1 MKKSTKVRTVNR
13 NVLVNNLLLVIS
25 NNLIFHSVTCLETLS
40 LTSCV
45 EVKTIVTGKSPM
57 ENLNKLQE
65 LFAKISAKIYEIQGN
80 FHDRIDYFEEL
91 YQSKPVLCRNQ
102 QFLNQVA
109 YASQFTELR
118 LPKLRKQ
125 MIEMYDLFPP
135 IYDYTSEIKK
145 TSNRIIDNL
154 KSQVVDSMNKMSFVV
169 NPMLQHQ
176 IAFLKAQVKQ
186 NFYMSLYERFSG
198 RAEDITEKLEKQ
210 VELFQDVYQF
220 FTFVQSQT
228 MDDFVALNNR
238 FEYETLWRYPTTEK
252 LREINQLTDGE
263 TGGRLSVFTK
273 FEKLSEDISEEYNAF
288 KGLVESNNDTNT
300 IRLQLVDEMMNDF
313 WLKGSFKFTFNPSDQ
328 DCMNCFNARL
338 IKAKLST
345 NDGSIGKHDFNIT
358 HLGLVYK
365 ILHLFF

>member
-1 MKKSTKVRTVNR
+1 MA
-13 NVLVNNLLLVIS
+13 
-25 NNLIFHSVTCLETLS
+25 CLETLS

-45 EVKTIVTGKSPM
+45 EVKKIVTGNSPM

-65 LFAKISAKIYEIQGN
+65 LFAKTSVKIYEVQAN
-80 FHDRIDYFEEL
+80 FHDRIDYFEDL
-91 YQSKPVLCRNQ
+91 YQSKPELCRNQ
-102 QFLNQVA
+102 QFLNQITF
-109 YASQFTELR
+109 ASQFTELR

-125 MIEMYDLFPP
+125 MVEMYGLFPP
-135 IYDYTSEIKK
+135 IYDYTNDIKI

-176 IAFLKAQVKQ
+176 ITFLKAQVKQ

-198 RAEDITEKLEKQ
+198 RAEDITDKLEKQ

-228 MDDFVALNNR
+228 MDEFVTLNNR
-238 FEYETLWRYPTTEK
+238 FEYETLWRYPTSEK

-300 IRLQLVDEMMNDF
+300 IGLQLGDEMMNDF

-338 IKAKLST
+338 VKAKLST
-345 NDGSIGKHDFNIT
+345 NDGSIEKHSFNIT
-358 HLGLVYK
+358 HLGIVFTNLY
-365 ILHLFF
+365 FSYF